1 MARLKFHAIG
11 SVATVPVYDAPV
23 HAEDEPAESFATRLA
38 DHETRKHVTI
48 QVRRVDRPTAVDW
61 GFRFAEA
68 VADDERRIE
77 ALKAEGRAA
86 PLGWTSAGA
95 KAIAA
100 LNREVLEQCLVS
112 IHGVEVGDKD
122 LETVPA
128 GPELV
133 ALIEGCDML
142 GAVAMAARRAQ
153 TPTPIQSQH

>member
-1 MARLKFHAIG
+1 MKLRFHAIG
-11 SVATVPVYDAPV
+11 SVATVPVFDATEQG
-23 HAEDEPAESFATRLA
+23 AEESAEVFASRVA

-48 QVRRVDRPTAVDW
+48 AVRRVDRPTAVEW

-68 VADDERRIE
+68 VAEDAARIDV
-77 ALKAEGRAA
+77 LKAAGRPT

-112 IHGVEVGDKD
+112 IHGVEVDETD

-133 ALIEGCDML
+133 ALIEGCDLL
-142 GAVAMAARRAQ
+142 GAAAMAARRAQ